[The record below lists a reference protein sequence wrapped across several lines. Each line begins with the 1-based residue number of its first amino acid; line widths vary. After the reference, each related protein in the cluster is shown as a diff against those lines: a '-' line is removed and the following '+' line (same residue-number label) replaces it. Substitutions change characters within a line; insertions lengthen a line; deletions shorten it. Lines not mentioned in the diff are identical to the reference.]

1 MLTTVI
7 DTAKASLHALHGTIR
22 APLMRARSLAGEEGV
37 VSAEYGILLALVA
50 MAVLAA
56 ATALGLAITGI
67 FDKGTTQ
74 IGGVGG

>member
-1 MLTTVI
+1 MLTTAI

-56 ATALGLAITGI
+56 AALLGLAVVSLFQTGASGI
-67 FDKGTTQ
+67 PNA
-74 IGGVGG
+74 

>member
-56 ATALGLAITGI
+56 AALLGLAVVSLFQTGASGI
-67 FDKGTTQ
+67 PNA
-74 IGGVGG
+74 